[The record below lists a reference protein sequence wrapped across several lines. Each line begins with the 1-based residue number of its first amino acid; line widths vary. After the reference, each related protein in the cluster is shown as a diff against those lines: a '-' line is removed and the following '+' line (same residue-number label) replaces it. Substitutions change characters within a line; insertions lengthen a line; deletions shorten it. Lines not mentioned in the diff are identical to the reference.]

1 VPPSLGLSDAD
12 LKPVL
17 HEANEQTTPRNQCIE
32 QVEKLKPLLDVV
44 PVPDADINAET
55 KTIQIECRSRTLDAR
70 DRLLKTLSPEGV
82 IALSAWIENGK
93 THMQVRVPKGEMAHY
108 RQPQ

>member
-1 VPPSLGLSDAD
+1 
-12 LKPVL
+12 
-17 HEANEQTTPRNQCIE
+17 
-32 QVEKLKPLLDVV
+32 
-44 PVPDADINAET
+44 
-55 KTIQIECRSRTLDAR
+55 
-70 DRLLKTLSPEGV
+70 V